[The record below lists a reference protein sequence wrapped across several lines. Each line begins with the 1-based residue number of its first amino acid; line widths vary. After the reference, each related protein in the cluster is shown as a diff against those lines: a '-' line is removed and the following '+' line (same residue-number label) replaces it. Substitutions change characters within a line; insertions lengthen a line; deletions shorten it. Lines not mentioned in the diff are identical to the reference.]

1 MDEFNDLDADLF
13 DEDFEDAFEEYEF
26 DEEDLE
32 DINDLILDED
42 GPK

>member
-13 DEDFEDAFEEYEF
+13 DEDFEDEFEEYEF

-42 GPK
+42 EPK